1 MSSDINFSDESI
13 YENYGPDKG
22 NRWMSVDELQK
33 YVKERGK
40 TDLSAE
46 YYKIKNQ
53 PLTGTANAF
62 R

>member
-1 MSSDINFSDESI
+1 MNSSYETI

-22 NRWMSVDELQK
+22 NRWMNVDELQK
-33 YVKERGK
+33 YIKERGK
-40 TDLSAE
+40 SDLSSE

-53 PLTGTANAF
+53 PLTGSAQAF